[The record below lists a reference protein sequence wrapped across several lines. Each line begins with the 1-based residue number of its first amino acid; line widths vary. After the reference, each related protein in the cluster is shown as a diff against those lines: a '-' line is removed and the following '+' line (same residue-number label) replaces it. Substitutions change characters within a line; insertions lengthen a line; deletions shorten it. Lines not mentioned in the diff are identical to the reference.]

1 MAAHTSIDGQLAY
14 LMNIY
19 QVPVSIDGELAYS
32 MNIYQ
37 VPVLC
42 QAWGSI
48 CKPLSQICR
57 SHINR
62 IAMLYSKYNKLLG
75 RKTPEA
81 EFKLVDSSEA
91 SNRRF

>member
-1 MAAHTSIDGQLAY
+1 MAAYTSIDGQLAY

-19 QVPVSIDGELAYS
+19 QVPVSIDGELAYL

-42 QAWGSI
+42 QAWGSV
-48 CKPLSQICR
+48 CKSLSQFCK

-62 IAMLYSKYNKLLG
+62 IAMLYSEYKKALG
-75 RKTPEA
+75 EEDTRSR
-81 EFKLVDSSEA
+81 V
-91 SNRRF
+91 

>member
-42 QAWGSI
+42 QTWGSI
-48 CKPLSQICR
+48 CKSLSHICR

-62 IAMLYSKYNKLLG
+62 IAMLYSEFKKFL
-75 RKTPEA
+75 RKKTPEA
-81 EFKLVDSSEA
+81 EFKLVDPSET
-91 SNRRF
+91 SNKRF

>member
-42 QAWGSI
+42 QASGSI
-48 CKPLSQICR
+48 CKSLSQICI

-62 IAMLYSKYNKLLG
+62 IAMLYSEYKNLLG
-75 RKTPEA
+75 KKTPEA
-81 EFKLVDSSEA
+81 DFKLVDPSEA
-91 SNRRF
+91 SNKMF

>member
-1 MAAHTSIDGQLAY
+1 MAAHASIDGQLAY
-14 LMNIY
+14 LLNIY

-48 CKPLSQICR
+48 CKSLSQICR

-62 IAMLYSKYNKLLG
+62 IAMLYSEYKKFL
-75 RKTPEA
+75 RKKTPEA
-81 EFKLVDSSEA
+81 EFKLVDPSEA
-91 SNRRF
+91 SNKRF